1 MSDIAERRTQPVTK
15 CTDPTWSLYNKGI
28 SGGVR
33 PCGPA
38 RTTLQCRTTE
48 PAVLP
53 HTARH
58 SSHSSLEDS
67 AHLISTGSLQS
78 RQGLHIQNAHYPLPV
93 FSPEPAF
100 RCRKHAPRPL
110 VSRGPPNL
118 PPLILLPLFPTSN
131 LHAARLRDLTCAH
144 LVDVLDG
151 VVREQAGCLLARLMV
166 AELICGGLLRAL
178 ELPFEPERE
187 GCRAVKGRCGGAFDK

>member
-15 CTDPTWSLYNKGI
+15 CTDPTWSLYKGYP
-28 SGGVR
+28 GGFVR
-33 PCGPA
+33 ADLRAQPYSVEHD
-38 RTTLQCRTTE
+38 L
-48 PAVLP
+48 L
-53 HTARH
+53 HTALLT
-58 SSHSSLEDS
+58 LES
-67 AHLISTGSLQS
+67 RLRPPHLSTGSLQS
-78 RQGLHIQNAHYPLPV
+78 LARDSTFKMRITLSPSV
-93 FSPEPAF
+93 FSPKPAF

-118 PPLILLPLFPTSN
+118 PPLSLMPLFPTSN

-151 VVREQAGCLLARLMV
+151 VVREQAGCLLACLMV

>member
-1 MSDIAERRTQPVTK
+1 MVAYKGYPGFRADLCAQPYRVISVSNNLLHHRTPHTRVSTPPTSSQPVLCSLSPGTPHSK
-15 CTDPTWSLYNKGI
+15 CALPSPRVLAGTGI
-28 SGGVR
+28 QVSKT
-33 PCGPA
+33 C
-38 RTTLQCRTTE
+38 T
-48 PAVLP
+48 
-53 HTARH
+53 
-58 SSHSSLEDS
+58 
-67 AHLISTGSLQS
+67 
-78 RQGLHIQNAHYPLPV
+78 
-93 FSPEPAF
+93 SPW
-100 RCRKHAPRPL
+100 L

-151 VVREQAGCLLARLMV
+151 VVREQAGCLLACLMV